1 MSALR
6 EVVPSIFTWS
16 EYSDEKQIHF
26 NGYYIAHRQEAVIV
40 DPAYLDEAGVRE
52 LQGLVSGNGHFPLK
66 GILLTNAHHYRIS
79 LWLKEVFSVPIYINH
94 LDQSLLEFPA
104 DLLFKGGDKLP
115 CGLRAIAFHHQKTPG
130 ETGFLL
136 GDRKILI
143 VGDALIGRAP
153 GKLNLLPP
161 DKYKDVTLAK
171 KGLAVLRNYDFETLL
186 VGDGTS
192 VLEDAWNCVGDF
204 LGNGVD
210 LDIA

>member
-6 EVVPSIFTWS
+6 EIIPSIFTWS

-26 NGYYIAHRQEAVIV
+26 NGHYIVHRQEAVIV
-40 DPAYLDEAGVRE
+40 DPAHLDEAGLRE
-52 LQGLVSGNGHFPLK
+52 LQELVSRNGHIPLR
-66 GILLTNAHHYRIS
+66 GILLTNAHHDRMCW
-79 LWLKEVFSVPIYINH
+79 WLKEVFAVPVYINH
-94 LDQSLLEFPA
+94 LDQGLLEFPA
-104 DLLFKGGDKLP
+104 DLLFKDGDKLP
-115 CGLRAIAFHHQKTPG
+115 CGLRAINFHNQKTLG

-143 VGDALIGRAP
+143 VGDALIGRVP

-171 KGLAVLRNYDFETLL
+171 KGLEVLRNYDFDALL

-192 VLEDAWNCVGDF
+192 VLEDAWNCVEDF
-204 LGNGVD
+204 LENGG
-210 LDIA
+210 